1 MKSSKKKKNLPD
13 LTKQDPLTPINLES
27 LGSNGDPCFGKSYD
41 LSTKE
46 CKLCGDSELCA
57 LKMSQSLRITRK
69 ELEDKNHYKDLD
81 TLLDIP
87 AVKKYI
93 RSLKRKGMTR
103 REIVNKCST
112 KYEAPTK
119 DIRKIY
125 RELYEKQG
133 GNNGD

>member
-1 MKSSKKKKNLPD
+1 MKSSKKKKLPD
-13 LTKQDPLTPINLES
+13 LTKQDPLTPINLGS
-27 LGSNGDPCFGKSYD
+27 LGSPDLDPCFGKNYD

-57 LKMSQSLRITRK
+57 LKMAQNLKITRK

-81 TLLDIP
+81 TLLDIQ

-103 REIVNKCST
+103 REIVNKCSE

-125 RELYEKQG
+125 RELYGK
-133 GNNGD
+133 DSIRKD

>member
-1 MKSSKKKKNLPD
+1 MRSKRKKGLPD
-13 LTKQDPLTPINLES
+13 ISQQDPLSPIDLTS
-27 LGSNGDPCFGKSYD
+27 LGDSSDPCFGKSYD

-57 LKMSQSLRITRK
+57 LKMSQNLKITRK

-87 AVKKYI
+87 AIKKYI
-93 RSLKRKGMTR
+93 RGLKRKGLTR
-103 REIVNKCST
+103 REIVNKCSI

-125 RELYEKQG
+125 RELYAK
-133 GNNGD
+133 DSI

>member
-1 MKSSKKKKNLPD
+1 MKKAGKKSLPD
-13 LTKQDPLTPINLES
+13 ITKQDPLVPINLDTI
-27 LGSNGDPCFGKSYD
+27 GTNNDPCFGKSYD

-57 LKMSQSLRITRK
+57 LKMSQNLKISRK
-69 ELEDKNHYKDLD
+69 ELEDKNHYKDLE

-87 AVKKYI
+87 AIKKYI
-93 RSLKRKGMTR
+93 RSLKRKGLTR

-125 RELYEKQG
+125 REMYGK
-133 GNNGD
+133 DSVRKD